1 MEILYNTL
9 YRLFSNEL
17 LNLNIGYE
25 FNTKTL
31 FTMNE
36 LVNAIDYIENGNPS
50 SDEIIKIMQ
59 YFCTDRVIL
68 NWKKLDQ

>member
-1 MEILYNTL
+1 VEILYNTL

-25 FNTKTL
+25 FNARTL
-31 FTMNE
+31 SVMNE

-59 YFCTDRVIL
+59 YYEEV
-68 NWKKLDQ
+68 

>member
-1 MEILYNTL
+1 VEILYNTL

-50 SDEIIKIMQ
+50 SDEIIKVIQ
-59 YFCTDRVIL
+59 YYEEI
-68 NWKKLDQ
+68 

>member
-17 LNLNIGYE
+17 LNLNIGYK
-25 FNTKTL
+25 FNARTL
-31 FTMNE
+31 SAMNE

-50 SDEIIKIMQ
+50 SDEIIKIIQ
-59 YFCTDRVIL
+59 YYEEV
-68 NWKKLDQ
+68 

>member
-1 MEILYNTL
+1 VEILYNTL

-59 YFCTDRVIL
+59 YYEEM
-68 NWKKLDQ
+68 

>member
-9 YRLFSNEL
+9 HRLFSNEL

-25 FNTKTL
+25 FNARTL
-31 FTMNE
+31 SAMNE

-59 YFCTDRVIL
+59 YYEEV
-68 NWKKLDQ
+68 

>member
-25 FNTKTL
+25 FNARTL
-31 FTMNE
+31 SAMNE
-36 LVNAIDYIENGNPS
+36 LVNAIDYIENGNSS

-59 YFCTDRVIL
+59 YYEEV
-68 NWKKLDQ
+68 

>member
-1 MEILYNTL
+1 MAVEILYNTL

-25 FNTKTL
+25 FNARTL
-31 FTMNE
+31 SAMNE

-59 YFCTDRVIL
+59 YYEEV
-68 NWKKLDQ
+68 

>member
-1 MEILYNTL
+1 VEILYNTL

-59 YFCTDRVIL
+59 YYEEI
-68 NWKKLDQ
+68 

>member
-1 MEILYNTL
+1 MEILYTTL

-59 YFCTDRVIL
+59 YYEEM
-68 NWKKLDQ
+68 

>member
-36 LVNAIDYIENGNPS
+36 LVNAIDYIENENPS

-59 YFCTDRVIL
+59 YYEEV
-68 NWKKLDQ
+68 

>member
-25 FNTKTL
+25 FNARTL
-31 FTMNE
+31 SAMNE

-59 YFCTDRVIL
+59 YCEEV
-68 NWKKLDQ
+68 

>member
-25 FNTKTL
+25 FNAKTL

-50 SDEIIKIMQ
+50 SDEIIKVIQ
-59 YFCTDRVIL
+59 YYEEI
-68 NWKKLDQ
+68 

>member
-1 MEILYNTL
+1 VEILYNTL

-50 SDEIIKIMQ
+50 KIIQYYEEI
-59 YFCTDRVIL
+59 
-68 NWKKLDQ
+68 

>member
-50 SDEIIKIMQ
+50 SEEIIKIMP
-59 YFCTDRVIL
+59 
-68 NWKKLDQ
+68 

>member
-50 SDEIIKIMQ
+50 NDEIIKIMQ
-59 YFCTDRVIL
+59 YYEEV
-68 NWKKLDQ
+68 

>member
-25 FNTKTL
+25 FNARTL
-31 FTMNE
+31 LAMNE

-59 YFCTDRVIL
+59 YYEEV
-68 NWKKLDQ
+68 

>member
-25 FNTKTL
+25 FNARTL
-31 FTMNE
+31 SAMNE
-36 LVNAIDYIENGNPS
+36 LVNTIDYIENGNPS

-59 YFCTDRVIL
+59 YYEEV
-68 NWKKLDQ
+68 

>member
-31 FTMNE
+31 FTINE

-50 SDEIIKIMQ
+50 SEEIIKIMQ
-59 YFCTDRVIL
+59 YYEEI
-68 NWKKLDQ
+68 